1 MTQTTGQLSM
11 ACGQIEVS
19 TDGITYTDI
28 SGSSQSITGLNQAR
42 MSGEGYT
49 QDGDTGVVTYG
60 KREPMTPTMTVIYTE
75 DDTEAWELARA
86 EFEAACGDPLYH
98 RWSPG
103 GGDVGD
109 QRYYTPA
116 AGIISFDYPSLDAAD
131 GSPIKCTYQFK
142 TPYVTTETISS

>member
-11 ACGQIEVS
+11 ACGQIELS
-19 TDGITYTDI
+19 SDGITYTDI
-28 SGSSQSITGLNQAR
+28 SGSAQSITGVTQTR

-49 QDGDTGVVTYG
+49 QDGDTAVITGG
-60 KREPMTPTMTVIYTE
+60 KREPMTPTITAIYTE

-86 EFEAACGDPLYH
+86 EFEAACGDALYV

-116 AGIISFDYPSLDAAD
+116 SEIISFDYPPLDAAD
-131 GSPIKCTYQFK
+131 GGPIKCTFQFK